1 MISRWLP
8 VATLAVV
15 AVDAALLA
23 AGAIS
28 WPVALALIVA
38 IELPLAVLSVA
49 GYVRLFRSA
58 RAKGRVGA
66 FREVVDGDPL
76 LRVAAAEMRIF
87 ASLGRWVS
95 HKPHVPDGAI
105 AVGYARGALA
115 VPAAF
120 AVAAVVEMV
129 VVHVLVPWPAAR
141 VVLALLSLYGL
152 LFVLGWMGSQV
163 VRPHLIYPDRMVVR
177 SGNLAVA
184 EIPRAHIARMDR
196 ARSPRTPKD
205 YINVE
210 DDGTATLTL
219 AGPGGTNMRLE
230 LAGTAAVRVP
240 GLPWARRAARE
251 VGRIR
256 LSVDDPTSLVALFS
270 AKVAR
275 RAET

>member
-95 HKPHVPDGAI
+95 RKPHVPDGAI

-129 VVHVLVPWPAAR
+129 VVHVLVPWPAVR

-219 AGPGGTNMRLE
+219 AGPDGTNVRLE

>member
-23 AGAIS
+23 AQAIS
-28 WPVALALIVA
+28 WPVAVALIVA
-38 IELPLAVLSVA
+38 IEMPLAVLSVA
-49 GYVRLFRSA
+49 RYVRLFRSA
-58 RAKGRVGA
+58 RAKGRDGA

-95 HKPHVPDGAI
+95 RKPHVPDGAI
-105 AVGYARGALA
+105 AVGYARGAL
-115 VPAAF
+115 VMPAAF

-129 VVHVLVPWPAAR
+129 VVHALVPWPAVR

-152 LFVLGWMGSQV
+152 LFLLGWMGSQV

-196 ARSPRTPKD
+196 ARSPRTPKN

-219 AGPGGTNMRLE
+219 AGPDGTNVRLE

-240 GLPWARRAARE
+240 GLPWSRREERE

-256 LSVDDPTSLVALFS
+256 LSVDDPAAMVAQLS
-270 AKVAR
+270 ATAGR
-275 RAET
+275 P

>member
-15 AVDAALLA
+15 AVDAALLV

-38 IELPLAVLSVA
+38 IEVPLAVLSVA

-95 HKPHVPDGAI
+95 RKPHVPDGAI

-129 VVHVLVPWPAAR
+129 VVHVLVPWPSVR

-152 LFVLGWMGSQV
+152 LFLLGWMGSQV

-196 ARSPRTPKD
+196 ARSSRTPKD

-219 AGPGGTNMRLE
+219 AGPDGTNVRLE